1 MSPSRS
7 SIIHDVNFNNGNGN
21 LEPILN
27 SNTKKLGNINKE
39 DLNMNLKGIQKKNTH
54 GNFNQF
60 NQFSKYSSEY
70 NCSNPKNIISPK
82 VDYLLI
88 KAESNTKNYNLSYN
102 WYR

>member
-39 DLNMNLKGIQKKNTH
+39 DLNMNLKGIQKKTH
-54 GNFNQF
+54 MVILINLINFLNIVV
-60 NQFSKYSSEY
+60 
-70 NCSNPKNIISPK
+70 NIIVQILKISFHQK
-82 VDYLLI
+82 SI
-88 KAESNTKNYNLSYN
+88 IF
-102 WYR
+102 